1 MKTIKSYLIVAIL
14 VLLAIILIS
23 NKLIIRG
30 IGVLTAALIIPG
42 IRQTGERKA
51 VTR

>member
-23 NKLIIRG
+23 DKLLIWG
-30 IGVLTAALIIPG
+30 IGVLTSALIILG
-42 IRQTGERKA
+42 IQQTGERRA
-51 VTR
+51 VVR